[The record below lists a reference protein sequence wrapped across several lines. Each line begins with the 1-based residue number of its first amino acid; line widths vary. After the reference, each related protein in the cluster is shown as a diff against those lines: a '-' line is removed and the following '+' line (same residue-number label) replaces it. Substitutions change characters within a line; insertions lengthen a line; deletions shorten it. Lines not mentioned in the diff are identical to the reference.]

1 MIEVENLTK
10 DYGSHRG
17 IDGLTFTAGKG
28 EVMGF
33 LGPNGAG
40 KTTTMRILTC
50 FFPATSGKAVVAGY
64 DCFEDSFEVRKRI
77 GYLPENV
84 PLYKDMVVKEYLT
97 FVAGIKGIEVKE
109 VTQRVAHTMGDCGLE
124 GVSGRLI
131 GELSKG
137 YRQRVGLA
145 QALVNNPKILILDEP
160 TNGLDPSQIKEIRK
174 LITDISSQRT
184 VILSTHILP
193 EVSMMCKNV
202 VIINEGKLVAT
213 GTPDELTSRLKETS
227 RMFLQISGDPQKV
240 AKVLAEIEGVNRV
253 ERDPTAD
260 ANGSSA
266 FIVDLAKGPK
276 VGQSIPPAIISNNW
290 DLTEMRAMDA
300 TLEDVFIQL
309 ITKEDK

>member
-10 DYGSHRG
+10 DYGTHRG
-17 IDGLTFTAGKG
+17 IDGLTFSAGKG

-50 FFPATSGKAVVAGY
+50 FFPATSGKAMVAGY

-97 FVAGIKGIEVKE
+97 FVAGIKGIEPKE
-109 VTQRVAHTMGDCGLE
+109 VTNRVTHTMGDCGLE
-124 GVSGRLI
+124 NVSGRVI

-160 TNGLDPSQIKEIRK
+160 TNGLDPAQIKEIRK

-193 EVSMMCKNV
+193 EVSMVCKKV

-213 GTPDELTSRLKETS
+213 GTPNELTSRLKESS
-227 RMFLQISGDPQKV
+227 RLFLLISGDSQQV
-240 AKVLAEIEGVNRV
+240 AKALGKIKGVNTV
-253 ERDPTAD
+253 ERDPGAD
-260 ANGSSA
+260 ANGASA
-266 FIVDLAKGPK
+266 FIVDLAIGAN
-276 VGQSIPPAIISNNW
+276 VGQNIPPVIIANNW
-290 DLTEMRAMDA
+290 NLAEMRAIDA
-300 TLEDVFIQL
+300 SLEDVFIQL
-309 ITKEDK
+309 VTKEDK

>member
-10 DYGSHRG
+10 DYGTHRG
-17 IDGLTFTAGKG
+17 IDGLTFSAGKG

-50 FFPATSGKAVVAGY
+50 FFPATSGKAMVAGY

-84 PLYKDMVVKEYLT
+84 PIYKDMVVKEYLT
-97 FVAGIKGIEVKE
+97 FVAGIKGIEPKE
-109 VTQRVAHTMGDCGLE
+109 VTNRVTHTMGDCGLE
-124 GVSGRLI
+124 NVSGRVI

-145 QALVNNPKILILDEP
+145 QALVNDPKILILDEP
-160 TNGLDPSQIKEIRK
+160 TNGLDPAQIKEIRK

-193 EVSMMCKNV
+193 EVSMVCKKV

-213 GTPDELTSRLKETS
+213 GTPDELTSRLKESS
-227 RMFLQISGDPQKV
+227 RLFLLISGDAQQV
-240 AKVLAEIEGVNRV
+240 AKALGKIKGVNTV
-253 ERDPTAD
+253 ERDPGAD
-260 ANGSSA
+260 ANGASA
-266 FIVDLAKGPK
+266 FIVDLAIGAN
-276 VGQSIPPAIISNNW
+276 VGQSIPPVIIANNW
-290 DLTEMRAMDA
+290 NLAEMRAIDA
-300 TLEDVFIQL
+300 SLEDVFIQL
-309 ITKEDK
+309 VTKEDK

>member
-17 IDGLTFTAGKG
+17 IDGLTFSAGKG

-50 FFPATSGKAVVAGY
+50 FFPATSGRATVAGY

-84 PLYKDMVVKEYLT
+84 PLYKDMVVKEYLS
-97 FVAGIKGIEVKE
+97 FVAGIKGVEAKE
-109 VTQRVAHTMGDCGLE
+109 VSKSVIHTMGECGLE
-124 GVSGRLI
+124 AVSGRVI

-145 QALVNNPKILILDEP
+145 QALVNDPKILILDEP

-174 LITDISSQRT
+174 LITNLAGQRT
-184 VILSTHILP
+184 VILSSHILP
-193 EVSMMCKNV
+193 EVSMVCKNI

-213 GTPDELTSRLKETS
+213 GTPDDLISRLRETS
-227 RMFLQISGDPQKV
+227 RVFLRVSGDPHEVSRTLGKI
-240 AKVLAEIEGVNRV
+240 KGVNKV
-253 ERDPTAD
+253 ERDSAAD
-260 ANGSSA
+260 GGGSSA
-266 FIVDLAKGPK
+266 FTVNLAKG
-276 VGQSIPPAIISNNW
+276 VNVQQSIPPVIIGNNW
-290 DLTEMRAMDA
+290 DLIEMRSMDA
-300 TLEDVFIQL
+300 SLEDVFIQL
-309 ITKEDK
+309 VTKEDK

>member
-10 DYGSHRG
+10 DYGTHRG
-17 IDGLTFTAGKG
+17 IDGLTFSAGKG

-50 FFPATSGKAVVAGY
+50 FFPATSGKAMVAGY

-97 FVAGIKGIEVKE
+97 FVAGIKGIEPKE
-109 VTQRVAHTMGDCGLE
+109 VTNRVAHTMGDCGLE
-124 GVSGRLI
+124 NVSGRVI

-160 TNGLDPSQIKEIRK
+160 TNGLDPAQIKEIRK

-193 EVSMMCKNV
+193 EVSMVCKKV

-213 GTPDELTSRLKETS
+213 GTPDELTSRLKESS
-227 RMFLQISGDPQKV
+227 RLFLLISGDAQQV
-240 AKVLAEIEGVNRV
+240 AKVLGKIKGVNTV
-253 ERDPTAD
+253 ERDPGAD
-260 ANGSSA
+260 ANGASA
-266 FIVDLAKGPK
+266 FIVDLAIGTN
-276 VGQSIPPAIISNNW
+276 VGQSIPPVIIANNW
-290 DLTEMRAMDA
+290 NLAEMRAIDA
-300 TLEDVFIQL
+300 SLEDVFIQL
-309 ITKEDK
+309 VTKEDK